1 MQFCVALVL
10 ALMASANA
18 GSLRNGRSSLETDMQ
33 PEMVAKTLKNVEDMW
48 KEQAAAFIHCNA
60 TRIQPFTEEDC
71 AASPSAF
78 GKSCAVVV
86 GAVVQ
91 GSSGDKSVA
100 QNYMADVCS
109 QSLLKGWHQQHCLG
123 LKAAL
128 NMALTADSYSNRESF
143 TSSNMCKKFF
153 SEFVEEEKKRF
164 VKEEAER
171 MAAEKKAA
179 EEAAKKAKEAA
190 EKAAEKA
197 AKEKE
202 EAAKAAK
209 IAKEEADKQI
219 AEEAARKKIEEAKR
233 VKEEAQVKAAESA
246 EKLAK
251 KKVEAAEFAVKA
263 QQKMEEAAEAER
275 VHKNALANL
284 NAKTESTVAVLS
296 KKEAV
301 PVSKKQEDAPEVA
314 IKSASKTTAEA
325 AIKPKNVVIV
335 VAKATAKP
343 EKLATASAAKTSVPV
358 APVKAASVAEK
369 KK

>member
-1 MQFCVALVL
+1 MQFCVAVVL
-10 ALMASANA
+10 GLMASASA
-18 GSLRNGRSSLETDMQ
+18 GSLRNGRSSSSLETDMQ

-60 TRIQPFTEEDC
+60 TRIQPFSEEDC
-71 AASPSAF
+71 EASPLAF

-109 QSLLKGWHQQHCLG
+109 QSILKGWHQQHCLG
-123 LKAAL
+123 FKAAL

-153 SEFVEEEKKRF
+153 AGFVEEEKKRF

-190 EKAAEKA
+190 EKAAKD
-197 AKEKE
+197 KE
-202 EAAKAAK
+202 EAAKVAK

-219 AEEAARKKIEEAKR
+219 AEEAAREKIAEAKR

-263 QQKMEEAAEAER
+263 QQKMEEAADAER
-275 VHKNALANL
+275 VHKNAIANL
-284 NAKTESTVAVLS
+284 NAKTDSTAAV
-296 KKEAV
+296 
-301 PVSKKQEDAPEVA
+301 VSKKQEQDAPAVA
-314 IKSASKTTAEA
+314 TKSASKTTAEA
-325 AIKPKNVVIV
+325 ALKPKNVV
-335 VAKATAKP
+335 VAKAVAKP
-343 EKLATASAAKTSVPV
+343 EKLATADAANTSVPV
-358 APVKAASVAEK
+358 APVKVASVAEK

>member
-10 ALMASANA
+10 GLIASANA
-18 GSLRNGRSSLETDMQ
+18 GSLRNGRSSLQTDMQ

-60 TRIQPFTEEDC
+60 TRVQPFAEEDC
-71 AASPSAF
+71 AESPSAF

-109 QSLLKGWHQQHCLG
+109 QSILNGWHQQHCLG
-123 LKAAL
+123 FKAAL
-128 NMALTADSYSNRESF
+128 NTALTADSYSNRESF
-143 TSSNMCKKFF
+143 TSSKMCKKFF
-153 SEFVEEEKKRF
+153 SEFVDEEKKRF

-179 EEAAKKAKEAA
+179 EKAAKEAKEAA
-190 EKAAEKA
+190 AKL

-209 IAKEEADKQI
+209 VAKEEADKQI
-219 AEEAARKKIEEAKR
+219 AEEAARKRIEKARR
-233 VKEEAQVKAAESA
+233 VKEEAQAKAAEAA
-246 EKLAK
+246 EKMAK
-251 KKVEAAEFAVKA
+251 KKVEAAELAVKA

-275 VHKNALANL
+275 IHKNAIANL
-284 NAKTESTVAVLS
+284 NAKTDSTAV
-296 KKEAV
+296 V
-301 PVSKKQEDAPEVA
+301 VSKKQEA
-314 IKSASKTTAEA
+314 
-325 AIKPKNVVIV
+325 
-335 VAKATAKP
+335 
-343 EKLATASAAKTSVPV
+343 AAKTSVPV
-358 APVKAASVAEK
+358 APVKALAKPEKLVTASAAAPKTSVPVVPVKAASLADK

>member
-10 ALMASANA
+10 AFMASANA

-100 QNYMADVCS
+100 QNYMSDVCS
-109 QSLLKGWHQQHCLG
+109 QSILKGWHQQHCLG
-123 LKAAL
+123 FKAAL

-171 MAAEKKAA
+171 MAAERKAA

-190 EKAAEKA
+190 EKAAKD
-197 AKEKE
+197 KE
-202 EAAKAAK
+202 EAAKVAK

-275 VHKNALANL
+275 VHETAIANL
-284 NAKTESTVAVLS
+284 NAKTESTVAVVS

-325 AIKPKNVVIV
+325 ALKPKNVVIA
-335 VAKATAKP
+335 VAKAIAKP
-343 EKLATASAAKTSVPV
+343 EKVATGSAAKTSVPV
-358 APVKAASVAEK
+358 APVVKAASVAEK